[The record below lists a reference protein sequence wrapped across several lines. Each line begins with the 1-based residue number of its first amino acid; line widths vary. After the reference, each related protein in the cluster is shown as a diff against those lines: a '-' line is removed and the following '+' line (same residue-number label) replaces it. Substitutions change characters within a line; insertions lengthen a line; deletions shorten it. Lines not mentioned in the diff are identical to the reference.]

1 MRQLLSRIKKGNSV
15 WDRVL
20 SVTLVLALLMGLVML
35 AYTLA
40 NPAMDKFTEFY
51 ILGLDGKA
59 INYPQEL
66 SKGETGKLLVG
77 IVNREQETATYWI
90 EIIVDDVTTNPYGKV
105 TLEDRQKWEEEV
117 SFTLYH
123 AGENQKVEFRLFRQE
138 YPSVYLNLHL
148 WTNVR

>member
-1 MRQLLSRIKKGNSV
+1 MLSRIKEGDGV

-20 SVTLVLALLMGLVML
+20 SAALVFTLLMALVML

-40 NPAMDKFTEFY
+40 NPKRDKLTEFY

-59 INYPQEL
+59 VNYPQEL

-77 IVNREQETATYWI
+77 IVNREQETATYWV
-90 EIIVDDVTTNPYGKV
+90 EIIIDGITNTSYGKV
-105 TLEDRQKWEEEV
+105 TLEDRQKWEEEI
-117 SFTLYH
+117 SFTPYH
-123 AGENQKVEFRLFRQE
+123 TGDKQKVEFRLFRQE
-138 YPSVYLNLHL
+138 YPGVYLNLHL